1 MYGEVNVIAKKKYL
15 QKNEFRYNTNPAVQN
30 SLGEGH
36 TAYVSAK
43 HGHKSKINIITHGK
57 TFYGEP
63 TVKMSK
69 NPNKE
74 SKDPRPSRFSVPRW
88 ENDNYLKESPK
99 GYWKI
104 HKADRIAIKK
114 FNKKYEKK

>member
-1 MYGEVNVIAKKKYL
+1 MYFEVVFISKKKYL
-15 QKNEFRYNTNPAVQN
+15 QKNEFRYNTNPAVKN
-30 SLGEGH
+30 PSGNGH
-36 TAYVSAK
+36 VGYVSAK
-43 HGHKSKINIITHGK
+43 HGHKAKINIITHSE

-63 TVKMSK
+63 TQKLSK

-88 ENDNYLKESPK
+88 ENDKYLKDFPK
-99 GYWKI
+99 GYWRLD
-104 HKADRIAIKK
+104 KADRIAIKK